1 MNIEELKGSTVAFLA
16 SGGLDSITITRWL
29 SDNGVTVVSFTA
41 DLGQPDEAD
50 LAAVA
55 RRMEAAGAAEA
66 VIVPLREEM
75 AEAGIEAIQAQA
87 CYEGG
92 YWNTTPLGRYVTV
105 RGVLPHLLRRGV
117 GILSHGATGRG
128 NDQVRFQLI
137 TNMLSPSISVYAP
150 WRDPAFV
157 EAFGGREEML
167 SYCSSRGLPVDPSPR
182 SLYSNDANLLGLTHE
197 AGELESLLTPETF
210 ITPGMGVHR
219 TDAPEV
225 PERVEIRFEAGRPVA
240 IGGRA
245 LSSADEVMTE
255 ANAVAGRN
263 AVGIALHLVENRFVG
278 VKSRGIY
285 EAPGMEMLGK
295 AYEYLLQLLLD
306 TRAKEIFGFASRFLG
321 EQLYEAHGE
330 DLASDLARSVT
341 SRVARLATGT
351 VTVDLYK
358 GHVGFVSA
366 SDVPHSLYVE
376 ENSSMARVG
385 EFDHV
390 DSEGLLRVLGIGARV
405 GALRGQVPRR
415 LGE

>member
-1 MNIEELKGSTVAFLA
+1 MNIKQLKGSTVAFLA
-16 SGGLDSITITRWL
+16 SGGLDSVTITRWL
-29 SDNGVTVVSFTA
+29 ADNGVRVVSFTA
-41 DLGQPDEAD
+41 DLGQPDEPD
-50 LAAVA
+50 LGAVA
-55 RRMEAAGAAEA
+55 RRMEAAGAEEA

-87 CYEGG
+87 RYEGG

-105 RGVLPHLLRRGV
+105 RGVLPHLSRRGIGV
-117 GILSHGATGRG
+117 LSHGATGRG

-137 TNMLSPSISVYAP
+137 TNMLSPGVSIYAP

-167 SYCSSRGLPVDPSPR
+167 AYCSERGLPVDPSPR

-197 AGELESLLTPETF
+197 AGELESLSTPETF

-219 TDAPEV
+219 RAAPEV
-225 PERVEIRFEAGRPVA
+225 PEVVEIRFEAGRPVS
-240 IGGRA
+240 IGGMSFG
-245 LSSADEVMTE
+245 SSAELMAQ

-285 EAPGMEMLGK
+285 EAPGMEMLGQ
-295 AYEYLLQLLLD
+295 AYSYLLQLLLD
-306 TRAKEIFGFASRFLG
+306 RRARRMFDFAASFLG

-330 DLASDLARSVT
+330 DLASGLARGVT
-341 SRVARLATGT
+341 SQVAELATGT
-351 VTVDLYK
+351 ITVELYK

-366 SDVPHSLYVE
+366 KDVDHSLYVE
-376 ENSSMARVG
+376 ENSSMAKVG
-385 EFDHV
+385 DFDHV
-390 DSEGLLRVLGIGARV
+390 DSEGLVRVLGIGARV
-405 GALRGQVPRR
+405 QALRGQVPRR
-415 LGE
+415 LED